1 MLIKIS
7 TPQDLG
13 LVIRAA
19 RKQQKLRMDDVAGS
33 AGVGPVFVREVE
45 RGKPT
50 VQLGRVM
57 QLLAE
62 LGVDLRVDVPS
73 EVVPM
78 FDALKQT
85 GVKSLKP
92 RKIAGTANAQ
102 RKSLKDDVEARK
114 P

>member
-1 MLIKIS
+1 MLIKIF
-7 TPQDLG
+7 TAQDLG

-19 RKQQKLRMDDVAGS
+19 RKQQRLRMDDVAGS

-73 EVVPM
+73 EVVPV

-85 GVKSLKP
+85 GVKPLKP
-92 RKIAGTANAQ
+92 RKVATTAGVPRGPLQ
-102 RKSLKDDVEARK
+102 GVIGDHK